1 MCVPTR
7 PGADV
12 LGSLAMQSQYSVARG
27 FGRVLG
33 PTLQHMVDTGRLE
46 ARPPP
51 EPRYRLATLK
61 YAACGDDAGS
71 PLQSSLQ
78 SSDMRGAF
86 DQVHRSITGMVSQ
99 DSVLGALRQCGA
111 QPPADV
117 TVAQWTLRSPLQSR
131 DMRGA
136 FDQVH
141 RPTHEKKKSCGVT
154 LW

>member
-1 MCVPTR
+1 MCAPTR

-46 ARPPP
+46 AGPPP

-61 YAACGDDAGS
+61 YAAGGGDAGDAGS

-86 DQVHRSITGMVSQ
+86 DQVRRSITGIVSQ
-99 DSVLGALRQCGA
+99 DSVLG
-111 QPPADV
+111 
-117 TVAQWTLRSPLQSR
+117 
-131 DMRGA
+131 
-136 FDQVH
+136 H
-141 RPTHEKKKSCGVT
+141 Y
-154 LW
+154 